1 MLYFTAIINQDP
13 KNYLLL
19 SGNFINKKRVSGK
32 KSMKRQ
38 EMLVLE
44 DFNEYISTYPRNN
57 YHTLKSQSNAI
68 RFVYKNCY
76 NKR

>member
-44 DFNEYISTYPRNN
+44 DFNEYIVF
-57 YHTLKSQSNAI
+57 SNKPKEI
-68 RFVYKNCY
+68 KNFPQDIF
-76 NKR
+76 